1 MARLRALLRFLPFAL
16 LAFVAFPLKARWLR
30 HEFPGLHG
38 IADYLINHLIE
49 LVALLA
55 FTVAAA
61 ALERRPFGTY
71 GLPPRLALR
80 TRFWQGALAGIIL
93 LTLLIAG
100 LAVAGALQLAPP
112 AGPLLPSLGFALGYG
127 IVFLLLGIRE
137 EFLYRGYSQV
147 TLAEAMGFWPAA
159 VITSAWFTATHLGPS
174 ESPIGLANVAL
185 FGLLAC
191 FTLRRTGHLWLATGF
206 HAAWDWGQTWL
217 YGVGDSG
224 HPPAPGHLL
233 GAIVPAEQPTW
244 LTGGDVGPEGSVLAV
259 IVLGLAGLACLAW
272 LRRDPADDG
281 TLALPTSSL

>member
-1 MARLRALLRFLPFAL
+1 MPRLRALGRLLPFAL

-30 HEFPGLHG
+30 HAFPGLHG
-38 IADYLINHLIE
+38 TVDYLVNHLIE

-55 FTVAAA
+55 FTAVAA
-61 ALERRPFGTY
+61 ALERRPFGAY

-93 LTLLIAG
+93 LTLLI
-100 LAVAGALQLAPP
+100 GALAAAGVLRLAPP
-112 AGPLLPSLGFALGYG
+112 AGPLLHSLGFALGYG

-137 EFLYRGYSQV
+137 EFLYRGYSQF
-147 TLAEAMGFWPAA
+147 TLAEAAGFWPAA
-159 VITSAWFTATHLGPS
+159 IITSAWFTATHIGPD

-191 FTLRRTGHLWLATGF
+191 FTLRRTGNLWLATGF

-224 HPPAPGHLL
+224 HAPAPGHLL
-233 GAIVPAEQPTW
+233 GAIVPAEEPTW
-244 LTGGDVGPEGSVLAV
+244 LSGGAVGPEGSVFAV
-259 IVLGLAGLACLAW
+259 VVLGLAGLACLMW
-272 LRRDPADDG
+272 LRRDPGDDG
-281 TLALPTSSL
+281 QHTNLR